1 MVWVCPLL
9 RELHLSSRWVI
20 LAVSLSSL
28 FEFTLASTAYSSDSS
43 IAKDNTEY
51 EFSARLT
58 WRVDGKTS
66 RAQLFVKKDRYRIE
80 HFGGIKTDLG
90 YAGVMIVRLDEQK
103 VWYVLSKRRLVVS
116 VPLTVEVLLPFSV
129 RLDGETSRT
138 LIGESMAGG
147 RPAELF
153 EVVVSRDSQTE
164 KYYEWVDAERGL
176 LLKLLSQDRD
186 WSVVYEHIVNSKQ
199 PDYYFETPLGYKKL
213 DAQGIEP
220 RAG

>member
-1 MVWVCPLL
+1 MAWVCPLL
-9 RELHLSSRWVI
+9 RGLHLSSRWVI
-20 LAVSLSSL
+20 LAVSLYSL
-28 FEFTLASTAYSSDSS
+28 FQCSVASTADFSVSS
-43 IAKDNTEY
+43 IAKDNVEH

-103 VWYVLSKRRLVVS
+103 VWYVFSKRRLVVS
-116 VPLTVEVLLPFSV
+116 VPLTVEFLLPFSI
-129 RLDGETSRT
+129 RLDGEIVRT
-138 LIGESMAGG
+138 RIGESMVGG

-164 KYYEWVDAERGL
+164 KYYQWVDAERGL

-199 PDYYFETPLGYKKL
+199 PDYYFETPLGYKKVN
-213 DAQGIEP
+213 AQGIEP